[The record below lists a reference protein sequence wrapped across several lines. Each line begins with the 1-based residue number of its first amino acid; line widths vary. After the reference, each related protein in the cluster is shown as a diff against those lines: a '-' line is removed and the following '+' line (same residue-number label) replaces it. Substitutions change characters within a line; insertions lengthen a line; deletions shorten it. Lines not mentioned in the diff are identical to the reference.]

1 MRLTGEE
8 KTWLEDHFQSQIFP
22 VLTPLS
28 IDPAH
33 PFPFIPN
40 LGFSIALRLR
50 HRKDGEEMNALLRLP
65 VALRRYIRLPDR
77 KPDVRFIPLEEVVAL
92 FIGRLFPGYEVKGS
106 GTFRLIRDSDIEVEE
121 ESEDLVRLFET
132 ALKRRR
138 RGSVIRIEF
147 DASMPSELREFVAG
161 ELGVSSSRITVIDG
175 PLALN
180 QISEIVSVARDD
192 LKFVPFN
199 PRFPERVRDHRGDCL
214 AAIREKDIIVH
225 HPYESFDVVVQFL
238 RQAAID
244 PDVVAIKQTL
254 YRTSNDSPI
263 VRALVDAAEAGKS
276 VTALVELKARFDEE
290 ANIRWARDLERAGV
304 QVVFGFLELKT
315 HAKMSLVV
323 RREDGRLRNYVH
335 LGTGNYHPITARI
348 YTDLSFFTTDPGIAR
363 DVAQIFNYITGY
375 AEPAEEMS
383 IGMSPLTLRSRILKH
398 IADEIDHAREGRPA
412 RIWMKMN
419 SLVDPTVIDALYE
432 ASRNG
437 VEIDLVVRGICCLRP
452 QVPGLSDNIRVKSII
467 GRFLEHSRIFC
478 FGNGH
483 GLPSDEAIV
492 YIGSADMMPRNLDRR
507 VETLVPI
514 TNPTVHEQVLGQIML
529 GNIMDNRQSFEVL
542 PDGTSRRITPD
553 EGEEPFNAQEYFMT
567 NPSLSG
573 RGVALKSHAPKQIAQ
588 FRRRKKPAAIATL
601 MISQS
606 QGRLQDRSPI
616 SIIDIGSNSIRLVVY
631 EGIARSPTV
640 LFNEKMLAGLGK
652 GIVSTGKLDPEG
664 VTRAVEEFRRFR
676 ALSEQ
681 AGAGELYV
689 IATAA
694 AREAINGPDFIH
706 RAEQILGTEIRVLS
720 GREEA
725 YYSGLGIISGFHPAQ
740 GIAGDLGGGSLE
752 LVDVDSEDFGEGITL
767 PLGGLRL
774 QDMAK
779 NSLPT
784 AAKIAREELA
794 RAKLLKN
801 GQGRVFYA
809 VGGTWRNLAR
819 LHMNA
824 TDYPLTVMHHYELG
838 IESSLGLPQASRKR
852 RRREDQGHRRGVQE
866 PPRATAIRCDGA
878 ARNHRGDEALED
890 RRFSARRARGVSSIP
905 CCRRRN
911 SARTR

>member
-1 MRLTGEE
+1 MDEVKPLKRYEATELAAPDAVTGNPDRFVNREFSWLQFNRRVLEEAQNPHHPLLERVRFLSISAANLDEFFMVRVAGLAGQVREGITLRSPDGRTPEQQLDQILHEVESLQQDQQVSLATLMDLLRAEGIETVAASALTTDERA
-8 KTWLEDHFQSQIFP
+8 WLEDHFQEQIFP

-50 HRKDGEEMNALLRLP
+50 HRKDREEMNALLRLP
-65 VALRRYIRLPDR
+65 VALRRFIRLPDG
-77 KPDVRFIPLEEVVAL
+77 KTVVRFIQLEEAVGM
-92 FIGRLFPGYEVKGS
+92 FIGRLFPGYELKGS
-106 GTFRLIRDSDIEVEE
+106 GTFQIIRDSDIEVEE

-147 DASMPSELREFVAG
+147 DARMPSELRDFVAG
-161 ELGVSSSRITVIDG
+161 ELGVPSNRISVIDG
-175 PLALN
+175 PLALS
-180 QISEIVSVARDD
+180 QIAEIYAIPRDD
-192 LKFVPFN
+192 LKFVPYN

-214 AAIREKDIIVH
+214 AAIREKDMIVH

-238 RQAAID
+238 RQAALD

-263 VRALVDAAEAGKS
+263 VRALIDAAEAGKS

-323 RREDGRLRNYVH
+323 RREDGKLRNYVH

-348 YTDLSFFTTDPGIAR
+348 YTDLSFFTTDPQIAR

-375 AEPAEEMS
+375 AEPAEEMA
-383 IGMSPLTLRSRILKH
+383 IAMSPLTLRSRILKH
-398 IADEIDHAREGRPA
+398 IADEIDHARAGRPA

-419 SLVDPTVIDALYE
+419 ALVDPMVIDALYE
-432 ASRNG
+432 ASRND

-452 QVPGLSDNIRVKSII
+452 QVPGLSENIRVKSIV

-478 FGNGH
+478 FGNGY

-529 GNIMDNRQSFEVL
+529 GNIMDNQQSFEVL
-542 PDGTSRRITPD
+542 PDGTSRRVMPD

-588 FRRRKKPAAIATL
+588 FRRRKKPVA
-601 MISQS
+601 
-606 QGRLQDRSPI
+606 
-616 SIIDIGSNSIRLVVY
+616 
-631 EGIARSPTV
+631 
-640 LFNEKMLAGLGK
+640 
-652 GIVSTGKLDPEG
+652 
-664 VTRAVEEFRRFR
+664 
-676 ALSEQ
+676 
-681 AGAGELYV
+681 
-689 IATAA
+689 
-694 AREAINGPDFIH
+694 
-706 RAEQILGTEIRVLS
+706 
-720 GREEA
+720 
-725 YYSGLGIISGFHPAQ
+725 ISG
-740 GIAGDLGGGSLE
+740 
-752 LVDVDSEDFGEGITL
+752 
-767 PLGGLRL
+767 
-774 QDMAK
+774 
-779 NSLPT
+779 
-784 AAKIAREELA
+784 
-794 RAKLLKN
+794 
-801 GQGRVFYA
+801 
-809 VGGTWRNLAR
+809 
-819 LHMNA
+819 
-824 TDYPLTVMHHYELG
+824 
-838 IESSLGLPQASRKR
+838 
-852 RRREDQGHRRGVQE
+852 
-866 PPRATAIRCDGA
+866 
-878 ARNHRGDEALED
+878 
-890 RRFSARRARGVSSIP
+890 
-905 CCRRRN
+905 
-911 SARTR
+911 